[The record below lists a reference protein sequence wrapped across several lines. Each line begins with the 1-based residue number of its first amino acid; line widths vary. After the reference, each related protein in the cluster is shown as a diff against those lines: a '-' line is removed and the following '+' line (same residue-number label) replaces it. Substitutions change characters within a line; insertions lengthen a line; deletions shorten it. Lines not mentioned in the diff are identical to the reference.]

1 MIQNFIVKLKR
12 NSQIALVVVNILF
25 NRNAIKI
32 LLHGQFKEKT
42 LSLNQLL
49 SKNSN
54 CLMNHLIIRNCKFL
68 CIIFQGI

>member
-49 SKNSN
+49 SKNSKKS
-54 CLMNHLIIRNCKFL
+54 LKQSLIA
-68 CIIFQGI
+68 